1 MTSIKTAEPTRQ
13 ALAIAGRS
21 ARNRVTGRLKVAIET
36 MVWSGA
42 CRADAAK
49 ISGLTDHSLRAALKK
64 PHVKAVYLAE
74 LEVLRLSAR
83 ARAFHRLVELSE
95 QDDNKGAAV
104 AAVRTMVL
112 EGQDEMHR
120 GGAGM
125 PTQPGLTIQII
136 NSMDALRVIN
146 PPTIEHERGEAGD

>member
-1 MTSIKTAEPTRQ
+1 MSTNLTKSTRQ
-13 ALAIAGRS
+13 AAAIAGRS
-21 ARNRVTGRLKVAIET
+21 APGKVTGKLKLAIEA
-36 MVWSGA
+36 MVWGGA

-49 ISGLTDHSLRAALKK
+49 IAGLTDHSLQTALKK
-64 PHVKAVYLAE
+64 PHVKGAYLAE

-112 EGQDEMHR
+112 EGQDELQR
-120 GGAGM
+120 GFGGGAAHA
-125 PTQPGLTIQII
+125 PGLVIQII
-136 NSMDALRVIN
+136 GAD
-146 PPTIEHERGEAGD
+146 PPPKVIEHDPSEGE

>member
-1 MTSIKTAEPTRQ
+1 MTSTETAEPTRQ

-64 PHVKAVYLAE
+64 PHVKAAYLAE

-95 QDDNKGAAV
+95 QNDNRGAAV
-104 AAVRTMVL
+104 AAVRTSA
-112 EGQDEMHR
+112 R
-120 GGAGM
+120 R
-125 PTQPGLTIQII
+125 PG
-136 NSMDALRVIN
+136 
-146 PPTIEHERGEAGD
+146 

>member
-1 MTSIKTAEPTRQ
+1 MTSTKTEEPTRQ

-42 CRADAAK
+42 CRADAARV
-49 ISGLTDHSLRAALKK
+49 SGLTDHSLRAALKK
-64 PHVKAVYLAE
+64 PHVKAAYLAE

-95 QDDNKGAAV
+95 QNDNRGAAV

-112 EGQDEMHR
+112 EGQDEAVR
-120 GGAGM
+120 GFGTTG
-125 PTQPGLTIQII
+125 QSPGLVIQII
-136 NSMDALRVIN
+136 ANDT
-146 PPTIEHERGEAGD
+146 PPQPKVIEHEDGD

>member
-1 MTSIKTAEPTRQ
+1 MSSDVAPTRQ
-13 ALAIAGRS
+13 ARAIAGRS
-21 ARNRVTGRLKVAIET
+21 APGKVTGKLKLAIET

-49 ISGLTDHSLRAALKK
+49 VAGLTDHSLRSALKK
-64 PHVKAVYLAE
+64 PHVKQAYLAE

-95 QDDNKGAAV
+95 QNENRGAAV

-112 EGQDEMHR
+112 EGQDEAKR
-120 GGAGM
+120 GFGA
-125 PTQPGLTIQII
+125 TQSPGLTILIVPA
-136 NSMDALRVIN
+136 SE
-146 PPTIEHERGEAGD
+146 PPQPVGPPAIEHDPDE

>member
-1 MTSIKTAEPTRQ
+1 MKVTA
-13 ALAIAGRS
+13 
-21 ARNRVTGRLKVAIET
+21 RLKLAIET

-49 ISGLTDHSLRAALKK
+49 IAGLTDHSLRAALKK
-64 PHVKAVYLAE
+64 PHVKAAYLGE

-104 AAVRTMVL
+104 AAARTMVL
-112 EGQDEMHR
+112 EGQDEAQR
-120 GGAGM
+120 GFNGV
-125 PTQPGLTIQII
+125 PSQPGLTIQII
-136 NSMDALRVIN
+136 TSSPATTVNPRVI
-146 PPTIEHERGEAGD
+146 EHDPSDEE